1 MGIILSKVWNND
13 INIEGLNKIVVLEIN
28 DGKLNMDKLG
38 KNDLEILY
46 KCLKNEKIEELES
59 LDYAINNLNTKL
71 IANKNDIKT
80 NLVNLENNIKGKYEC
95 SICFENPKQIMF
107 IPCGH
112 SFCRE
117 CSLKFV
123 DECCICRQR
132 IEKRQN
138 IY

>member
-1 MGIILSKVWNND
+1 MGIILSKVWNTN
-13 INIEGLNKIVVLEIN
+13 INIEGVNKIIVLEIN
-28 DGKLNMDKLG
+28 NGRLNYDKLD
-38 KNDLEILY
+38 KTDLAILY
-46 KCLKNEKIEELES
+46 KCLSNDKIDELES

-71 IANKNDIKT
+71 IADSRDIKT

-95 SICFENPKQIMF
+95 SICFENPKNVMY

-112 SFCRE
+112 SFCKE
-117 CSLKFV
+117 CSDKFV

-132 IEKRQN
+132 IVKRQN